1 MTLWSKS
8 PPRYEGLGKR
18 WAEEHE
24 AAISANLASP
34 LGYARCRVVGH
45 SSIEVARKGALNTT
59 KW

>member
-24 AAISANLASP
+24 AAISANLARISHAGGSKRP
-34 LGYARCRVVGH
+34 LFLA
-45 SSIEVARKGALNTT
+45 
-59 KW
+59 